1 MNTLLVNL
9 SPRLTRAGIVAVALV
24 LGGAAGTALSLGI
37 RGDLPTIWQTSSSDR
52 TTTLESAL
60 IPDVA
65 APLATQASGGFE
77 VSILSDS
84 EGSGERVIGYA
95 VSLPSKGFTDML
107 GIPRFVNPDGSFVLP
122 SEYGA
127 VSAGEGSS
135 RPGLADSAP
144 SAAIFD
150 SERIQPGAVLRFGPF
165 FEALDQGAALDAS
178 AAELAVGHDATI
190 GGAPF
195 RVTLSTLEDGVHE
208 LRFEPLSTDARIVAS
223 HPGSRVTV
231 TVNGTALADIKGS
244 TNFAKTEEL
253 DVNANQSTVVVS
265 GDIPAGATVSV
276 SIDSIG
282 RVTKGDW
289 DFPLN

>member
-1 MNTLLVNL
+1 MAWPV
-9 SPRLTRAGIVAVALV
+9 
-24 LGGAAGTALSLGI
+24 
-37 RGDLPTIWQTSSSDR
+37 SSDGWR
-52 TTTLESAL
+52 RARACRDGFQ
-60 IPDVA
+60 IP
-65 APLATQASGGFE
+65 ASKQGGRRY
-77 VSILSDS
+77 
-84 EGSGERVIGYA
+84 GGGERVIGYA
-95 VSLPSKGFTDML
+95 VALPSNRFTDML

-122 SEYGA
+122 SEYGT

-135 RPGLADSAP
+135 RPGLVDSAP

-178 AAELAVGHDATI
+178 AEALAVGHDAAI
-190 GGAPF
+190 GGTGF
-195 RVTLSTLEDGVHE
+195 RVTLSTLENGVHE
-208 LRFEPLSTDARIVAS
+208 LRFEPLSTDPQIVAS

-231 TVNGTALADIKGS
+231 TVNGTALTDIKGS

-253 DVNANQSTVVVS
+253 DVNANQSTVVVG

-282 RVTKGDW
+282 RVTKGNW

>member
-107 GIPRFVNPDGSFVLP
+107 GIPRFVNPDRSFVLP

-208 LRFEPLSTDARIVAS
+208 LRFEPLSTDAQIVAS

-282 RVTKGDW
+282 RVTKGNW